1 MAATNGFD
9 QARINKEND
18 RHNSVRAIGGIG
30 FNWCLGVKYLPAIAV
45 FVLMVSTGMSLDRS
59 EFIANWRRLTS
70 AMWARLLLVTFIVP
84 PALALALAQVLP
96 VGLAAMVGLFLIAVA
111 PGAPLM
117 IRNAAKR
124 GFDMQM
130 AASYQVWSALLV
142 PIMIP
147 LLVGGAAWLYR
158 RDIWI
163 SPLEVLPVVAEKQFA
178 PLLAGMAL
186 MHFAPGFST
195 KVRRPLNVAGNV
207 VLTVVLI
214 ALLIK
219 MGPAL
224 ESVSPWVA
232 IAALALAAGCVSAAR
247 VLIPSVPTLAFS
259 NVNRHVGLALLLS
272 GAHFRNAQNM
282 LPAIAAY
289 AIAAPLVMAL
299 YAKWMSRS
307 PRSMA
312 HSQE

>member
-1 MAATNGFD
+1 
-9 QARINKEND
+9 
-18 RHNSVRAIGGIG
+18 
-30 FNWCLGVKYLPAIAV
+30 
-45 FVLMVSTGMSLDRS
+45 
-59 EFIANWRRLTS
+59 
-70 AMWARLLLVTFIVP
+70 
-84 PALALALAQVLP
+84 
-96 VGLAAMVGLFLIAVA
+96 
-111 PGAPLM
+111 
-117 IRNAAKR
+117 
-124 GFDMQM
+124 
-130 AASYQVWSALLV
+130 
-142 PIMIP
+142 
-147 LLVGGAAWLYR
+147 
-158 RDIWI
+158 
-163 SPLEVLPVVAEKQFA
+163 
-178 PLLAGMAL
+178 
-186 MHFAPGFST
+186 
-195 KVRRPLNVAGNV
+195 
-207 VLTVVLI
+207 VLI

-312 HSQE
+312 RSQE

>member
-1 MAATNGFD
+1 
-9 QARINKEND
+9 
-18 RHNSVRAIGGIG
+18 
-30 FNWCLGVKYLPAIAV
+30 
-45 FVLMVSTGMSLDRS
+45 
-59 EFIANWRRLTS
+59 
-70 AMWARLLLVTFIVP
+70 MWARLLLVTFIVP
-84 PALALALAQVLP
+84 PALALAVAQVLP

-186 MHFAPGFST
+186 MHFASGFST
-195 KVRRPLNVAGNV
+195 KVRRPLNVADNV
-207 VLTVVLI
+207 VLTVVD
-214 ALLIK
+214 
-219 MGPAL
+219 
-224 ESVSPWVA
+224 
-232 IAALALAAGCVSAAR
+232 
-247 VLIPSVPTLAFS
+247 
-259 NVNRHVGLALLLS
+259 
-272 GAHFRNAQNM
+272 
-282 LPAIAAY
+282 
-289 AIAAPLVMAL
+289 
-299 YAKWMSRS
+299 
-307 PRSMA
+307 
-312 HSQE
+312 